1 LVGSAAAG
9 LDLKHPAH
17 GKRNF
22 REGIF
27 VHSYKYLIIG
37 GGMTSDAA
45 VHGIREID
53 EVGSIGMISAEDV
66 PPYERPPLTKGLW
79 KGETGEDEIWRG
91 TGDLQVDMHLG
102 RRAVMADVKEKV
114 IYDDQQGEYRY
125 EKLLLATGGHP
136 RKLPHDDDA
145 VIYYRTFHDYQELK
159 ERLETGSRCVVLGG
173 GFIGS
178 EIAAALRINGH
189 SVVMVFPENGIGGGT
204 FPPDHAQFLNDY
216 YREQGVEIKTGQLV
230 DRVGNLE
237 RGIEVALD
245 SGEKLSADVAI
256 AGLGI
261 EPNTELADDL
271 GLELTD
277 GICVDSALQT
287 SRDDVYAAGDVAAF
301 YNAALGERLR
311 VEHEDNANTMG
322 KMAGRSMAGAQVD
335 YDYLP
340 YFYSD
345 LFEHGYEA
353 VGKLDPSLTLI
364 SIWEEPHEKGL
375 IAYMD
380 ANQLK
385 GVVLWNLWGKVD
397 AARELIAT
405 DRPVSSDVLR
415 SALMDEDSGK

>member
-1 LVGSAAAG
+1 M
-9 LDLKHPAH
+9 
-17 GKRNF
+17 
-22 REGIF
+22 
-27 VHSYKYLIIG
+27 HSYKYLIIG
-37 GGMTSDAA
+37 GGMTADAA
-45 VHGIREID
+45 VHGIREVD
-53 EVGSIGMISAEDV
+53 EVGSIGLIGVEEV
-66 PPYERPPLTKGLW
+66 PPYDRPPLTKGLW

-91 TGDLQVDMHLG
+91 TGDLQVEMHLG
-102 RRAVMADVKEKV
+102 RRAVTADVEEKV
-114 IYDDQQGEYRY
+114 IYDDLQGEYRY

-136 RKLPHDDDA
+136 RKLPHDDGGML
-145 VIYYRTFHDYQELK
+145 YYRTFRDYKQLK
-159 ERLETGSRCVVLGG
+159 ERLKPAGSRCVVLGG

-178 EIAAALRINGH
+178 EIAAALRINDH
-189 SVVMVFPENGIGGGT
+189 SVVMVFPENGLGGGI
-204 FPPDHAQFLNDY
+204 FPPDHAHFLNDY
-216 YREQGVEIKTGQLV
+216 FRERGVELRTGQLV
-230 DRVGNLE
+230 DRVKH
-237 RGIEVALD
+237 LD
-245 SGEKLSADVAI
+245 SGIKVVLNSGEELKADVAI

-261 EPNTELADDL
+261 EPNTELAEEL
-271 GLELTD
+271 GLEVAD

-287 SRDDVYAAGDVAAF
+287 SRDDIFAAGDVAAF
-301 YNAALGERLR
+301 YNAALGERVR

-322 KMAGRSMAGAQVD
+322 RMAGRSMAGAQVD

-353 VGKLDPSLTLI
+353 VGNLDPSLTLV
-364 SIWEEPHEKGL
+364 SIWEQPHERGL

-415 SALMDEDSGK
+415 STLLDEDSGE